1 MIMKALPIA
10 TIAFLVLAVPQV
22 ALAQETYQDSKN
34 PRVAIPSVVQKC
46 LNAAGQAV
54 AVSSGQCANPA
65 AIMSYAPPTLPTSSV
80 TRPANTTTYTPNTGW
95 CHATSSC
102 TSVFVFANACRANG
116 GEVIISGVDVWSSN
130 NPSVKLAGVLYIFN
144 ATPGTIIGDDASFT
158 VASSDFGNLT
168 GQFNGIAFTLGSQQA
183 SGASNSGMSLAAN
196 MPARCAPGSTTL
208 YGMVE
213 VTNAYAPASAEV
225 LSINLHTVGVN

>member
-1 MIMKALPIA
+1 MMRALPVA
-10 TIAFLVLAVPQV
+10 ALAFLVLAAPRIAFGQ
-22 ALAQETYQDSKN
+22 ATYPDSKN
-34 PRVAIPSVVQKC
+34 SSVAIPSVVQKC

-102 TSVFVFANACRANG
+102 TSVFAFTNACRAGG
-116 GEVIISGVDVWSSN
+116 GEVIISGVDIWSSN
-130 NPSVKLAGVLYIFN
+130 NPSVKLAGVLYIFT
-144 ATPGTIIGDDASFT
+144 ATPGTIIADDATFAI
-158 VASSDFGNLT
+158 ASSDFGNLT
-168 GQFNGIAFTLGSQQA
+168 GQFNGVAFTLGSQQA
-183 SGASNSGMSLAAN
+183 SGAANSGMSLAAN

-213 VTNAYAPASAEV
+213 VTNAYVPASAEV